1 MLIMNT
7 IDAADMVGNVQIKA
21 YVPRDTT
28 AAFKSLCKGMGV
40 TVSSE
45 ISRLMASRL
54 ASAPEPTSL
63 HIKTRGDRRKA
74 VRAII
79 AVLQLICDKESD
91 YLDNIPEN
99 LQSAPAFEAS
109 ELSLEQ
115 LATAID
121 ALSEAY

>member
-1 MLIMNT
+1 
-7 IDAADMVGNVQIKA
+7 
-21 YVPRDTT
+21 
-28 AAFKSLCKGMGV
+28 MGV

-54 ASAPEPTSL
+54 AASPGAAPL

-79 AVLQLICDKESD
+79 ATLQLICDKESD

-109 ELSLEQ
+109 ELSLEH
-115 LATAID
+115 LAAAID